1 MLRVLLIIALVNGL
15 VPALGEALEAVI
27 HYVTTG
33 HVAHFESNE
42 TDLKTGKEHGCGPT
56 AHHCRCCASQSVVPT
71 AEFQWEFVDVAE
83 SPRTPFVLG
92 KVAEGPRARL
102 LRPPISA

>member
-1 MLRVLLIIALVNGL
+1 MLRVLLVLILVNGL
-15 VPALGEALEAVI
+15 VPALGEAFEAVE

-33 HVAHFESNE
+33 HVAHFESGEN
-42 TDLKTGKEHGCGPT
+42 DLNTGREHGCGPT
-56 AHHCRCCASQSVVPT
+56 SHHCRCCTSQSVVPG
-71 AEFQWEFVDVAE
+71 ADFQWTLVDVAE
-83 SPRTPFVLG
+83 SPRTPFVHG